1 MSLTDRCPVFP
12 SPQDLSVDHDIS
24 GCVRLA
30 ASPVA
35 IAVMADGTPVRL
47 ALSHEAVRQVLVDP
61 RFSRAEASRPGAPS
75 VVPFHGQSGLLHAM
89 DPPEHTALRAHIGR
103 AFTSRTVER
112 LRPEIG
118 ALVAEL
124 LDTMEAAGPP
134 ADVVAHLTAPLP
146 VTVLCRLLGVP
157 YENHEAFR
165 SWIETIVPASA
176 DAAPRAARAAEQLTA
191 YLGSLIAAK
200 RRTPGGEDLISTLLA
215 PGPDG
220 LPLDDATV
228 LANLTPLLVAGHD
241 TTHNQLSNS
250 LVALFTHR
258 EQWDLLVRR
267 PDRVPRAVDELL
279 RHQLLSRIGMLMR
292 VTTSEVDLAGVTL
305 PPGTAVNALNHVAN
319 RDPVV
324 FPDPDRLDVRR
335 RAARKHLAFGAGP
348 HYCPGGQLARL
359 ELSVALEALVRRFP
373 RLRPAVP
380 VAELR
385 WKDGI
390 MRGPW
395 HLPVT
400 W

>member
-1 MSLTDRCPVFP
+1 MSLNDGCPVFP
-12 SPQDLSVDHDIS
+12 SPQDPSLDHDIS

-30 ASPVA
+30 AGPVA
-35 IAVMADGTPVRL
+35 TAVMADGTPVRL
-47 ALSHEAVRQVLVDP
+47 ALSHEAVRQVLIDP

-112 LRPEIG
+112 LRPEIEG
-118 ALVAEL
+118 LVAEL
-124 LDTMEAAGPP
+124 LDAMEAAGPP

-146 VTVLCRLLGVP
+146 VKVLCRLLGVP
-157 YENHEAFR
+157 YEDHEAFR
-165 SWIETIVPASA
+165 GWIETILPASA
-176 DAAPRAARAAEQLTA
+176 SAAGQAAAAAEQLTT
-191 YLGSLIAAK
+191 YLEGLIEAK
-200 RRTPGGEDLISTLLA
+200 RRTPGDDLISTLLA

-220 LPLDDATV
+220 PPLDDATV
-228 LANLTPLLVAGHD
+228 LANLTPVLVAGHD

-267 PDRVPRAVDELL
+267 PELVPRAVDELL
-279 RHQLLSRIGMLMR
+279 RHQLLSRVGMLMR
-292 VTTSEVDLAGVTL
+292 VTTARVDLAGVTL
-305 PPGTAVNALNHVAN
+305 PPGTAVNALNYVAN
-319 RDPVV
+319 RDPAV

-335 RAARKHLAFGAGP
+335 RGTAKHLAFGAGP

-359 ELSVALEALVRRFP
+359 ELSVALQALVRRFP
-373 RLRPAVP
+373 GLRPAVP
-380 VAELR
+380 VAELP

-395 HLPVT
+395 HLPVS